1 MPSETTA
8 GATSLQGWEP
18 VIGLEVHAQLLTR
31 SKIFCA
37 CPTTFGAPPNTQVCP
52 VCLGLPGALPALNR
66 GAVEMAIKAGKAFG
80 CEIAERSVWARKN
93 YFYPDLPKG
102 FQISQYELPI
112 CKGGAI
118 PVPQPDGTVR
128 KVGLTR
134 IHLEEDAGKNVHGA
148 NGSQVD
154 LNRSGVPLVEIVG
167 EPELRSAEEASEY
180 LKALRLA
187 LIYLGINDGN
197 LEEGSFRCD
206 ANVSVRRRGAS
217 KFGTRVELK
226 NINSF
231 RFIRQAIEYEIER
244 QVATCERGEK
254 VAQETRLFD
263 NQKGETRPM
272 RSKEE
277 ANDYRYFPEPDL
289 PPLIVSR
296 EWVAKVNVPK
306 LPHERLA
313 ELIEAGVHAPDARTI
328 TADPRLVDLHARIVE
343 AAGRD
348 SAKRAANVVT
358 GEVARLVNEGALDLA
373 AARFQPAQ
381 IAEVFRLQD
390 SGTLSS
396 TAAKEVLGELL
407 QSGKPPAQIVQ
418 DKGLAQVSD
427 EAALEA
433 AVESVI
439 ARSAAEVAK
448 YKSGKKNLLG
458 FFVGQ
463 AMKDLKGKGNPGVLN
478 ALFKKRLD

>member
-1 MPSETTA
+1 M
-8 GATSLQGWEP
+8 SLSDWEP

-31 SKIFCA
+31 SKIFCSCSTA
-37 CPTTFGAPPNTQVCP
+37 FGAPPNTQVCP

-80 CEIAERSVWARKN
+80 CAIAPRSVWARKN

-102 FQISQYELPI
+102 YQISQYELPI

-118 PVPQPDGTVR
+118 PVPQPDGSVR
-128 KVGLTR
+128 RVALTR

-148 NGSQVD
+148 GGSQVD

-167 EPELRSAEEASEY
+167 EPELHSAEEASEY

-206 ANVSVRRRGAS
+206 ANVSVRRRGTQ
-217 KFGTRVELK
+217 KLGTRVELK

-231 RFIRQAIEYEIER
+231 RFVRQAIEHEIER
-244 QVATCERGEK
+244 QVAVLEK
-254 VAQETRLFD
+254 GGKVVQETRLFD
-263 NQKGETRPM
+263 NEKGETRPM
-272 RSKEE
+272 RTKEE

-289 PPLIVSR
+289 PPLLVSR
-296 EWVAKVNVPK
+296 EWVEKVRIPK

-313 ELIEAGVHAPDARTI
+313 ELVAAGVPATDARTL
-328 TADPRLVDLHARIVE
+328 TADPRLVELHARIAE
-343 AAGRD
+343 ASGPD
-348 SAKRAANVVT
+348 SARRAANVVT
-358 GEVARLVNEGALDLA
+358 GEVARLLNEGALDLG

-390 SGTLSS
+390 AGTLSS
-396 TAAKEVLGELL
+396 TAAKDVIAEVLRT
-407 QSGKPPAQIVQ
+407 GKAPAEIVRE
-418 DKGLAQVSD
+418 KGLAQVSD
-427 EAALEA
+427 ESALEA
-433 AVESVI
+433 VVDAVI

-448 YKSGKKNLLG
+448 YKAGKKNLLG